1 MVSDPKKLPILL
13 AIPASIFLAVGLL
26 LKMVGVDWLNFAPSG
41 DHLWQADY
49 IGNYLV
55 DIIMIPTFFGAVGV
69 FALGLKRFLVTCMPM
84 PLPKARPT
92 RKKSI
97 RPDLSRP

>member
-13 AIPASIFLAVGLL
+13 AIPAVIFLVVGLL
-26 LKMVGVDWLNFAPSG
+26 LKMVGIDWLNFAPSG

-55 DIIMIPTFFGAVGV
+55 DIIMIPTFFGAVACLCPGAQAV
-69 FALGLKRFLVTCMPM
+69 SGRH
-84 PLPKARPT
+84 ARQ
-92 RKKSI
+92 
-97 RPDLSRP
+97 RPGRGQDRQG